1 MKVVLKDKR
10 RNPRIMSIDGKRFIF
25 PSNKEIVK
33 DISLFAFKELSK
45 CNWIE
50 VREYK
55 DTVEGKVEL
64 GKGIDS
70 IVEPP
75 SVMEPEK
82 VEVDSPKEEVEEIIS
97 NIKEELAPAVD
108 SVKEE
113 KSVEVVEEEKSTVN
127 YSSLT
132 KKELRI
138 LLEGKGVDTSGM
150 SKANMVDWLNSNT

>member
-1 MKVVLKDKR
+1 M
-10 RNPRIMSIDGKRFIF
+10 
-25 PSNKEIVK
+25 
-33 DISLFAFKELSK
+33 
-45 CNWIE
+45 
-50 VREYK
+50 
-55 DTVEGKVEL
+55 
-64 GKGIDS
+64 
-70 IVEPP
+70 
-75 SVMEPEK
+75 
-82 VEVDSPKEEVEEIIS
+82 DSPKEEVEEIIS